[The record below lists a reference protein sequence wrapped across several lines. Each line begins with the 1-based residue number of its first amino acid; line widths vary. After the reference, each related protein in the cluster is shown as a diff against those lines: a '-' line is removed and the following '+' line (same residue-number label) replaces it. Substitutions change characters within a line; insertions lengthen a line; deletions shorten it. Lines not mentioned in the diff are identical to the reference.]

1 MTFKRIAAV
10 GLASV
15 GLASALALTGCVVA
29 PERHP
34 RPAPAV
40 HVQERVMP
48 EVIVE
53 ERGAPPAPGWHW
65 VNGYWRWERDQWVW
79 QRGHWVANTVPPM
92 PPVIVEVRPAPP
104 SPVHYW
110 VPGHWVWRADINN
123 WFWVKGQW
131 HG

>member
-1 MTFKRIAAV
+1 M
-10 GLASV
+10 
-15 GLASALALTGCVVA
+15 
-29 PERHP
+29 
-34 RPAPAV
+34 
-40 HVQERVMP
+40 
-48 EVIVE
+48 
-53 ERGAPPAPGWHW
+53 
-65 VNGYWRWERDQWVW
+65 
-79 QRGHWVANTVPPM
+79 PPM

>member
-1 MTFKRIAAV
+1 M
-10 GLASV
+10 
-15 GLASALALTGCVVA
+15 
-29 PERHP
+29 
-34 RPAPAV
+34 
-40 HVQERVMP
+40 
-48 EVIVE
+48 
-53 ERGAPPAPGWHW
+53 
-65 VNGYWRWERDQWVW
+65 NGYWRWERDQWVW